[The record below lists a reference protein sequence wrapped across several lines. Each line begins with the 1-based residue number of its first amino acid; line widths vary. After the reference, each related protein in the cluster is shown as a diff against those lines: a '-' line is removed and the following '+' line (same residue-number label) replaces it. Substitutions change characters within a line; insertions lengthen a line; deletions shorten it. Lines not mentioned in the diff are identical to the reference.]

1 MKYNLP
7 ECAIKPL
14 DVHQTPYINTSVE
27 EGTWNYVD
35 QKVQNAQKEIIFSI
49 ENTI

>member
-1 MKYNLP
+1 MRYSSRRSSN
-7 ECAIKPL
+7 
-14 DVHQTPYINTSVE
+14 PYINTSVE

-49 ENTI
+49 ENTSI